1 MIGVGGR
8 PFPHTGAQP
17 EGSHPDGTRHP
28 VAGRPGASGGVADG
42 GETPLGSRAD
52 AADPLPAEGVGR
64 VRAVLALNGVPSHEL
79 DDGVQQVRLRLIEHA
94 ARRSASLRADAKA
107 PGPEEIRDP
116 VAWAVVVASR
126 VAVDWHRGR
135 ARDDGLRDRLAARW
149 PGGSAAGASPED
161 RVLALA
167 LAAGMDALP
176 LPQRQVLTLRFYADL
191 PVRDIAAALDVPEG
205 TVKSRLHAAVA
216 SLRER
221 LREIEVI

>member
-1 MIGVGGR
+1 VIGVGGR
-8 PFPHTGAQP
+8 PFGVPA
-17 EGSHPDGTRHP
+17 
-28 VAGRPGASGGVADG
+28 AG
-42 GETPLGSRAD
+42 
-52 AADPLPAEGVGR
+52 ADPLPGSGVGR
-64 VRAVLALNGVPSHEL
+64 VRAVLALGGVPLHEL

-94 ARRSASLRADAKA
+94 QR
-107 PGPEEIRDP
+107 PGVEEIRDP

-135 ARDDGLRDRLAARW
+135 RREDGLRDRLAARW
-149 PGGSAAGASPED
+149 TGGASVGDSPED

-167 LAAGMDALP
+167 VAKGMEALP
-176 LPQRQVLTLRFYADL
+176 LPQRQVLALRFYADL

-216 SLRER
+216 SLRDR

>member
-8 PFPHTGAQP
+8 PFPHTGAQ
-17 EGSHPDGTRHP
+17 SHSGGAGHP
-28 VAGRPGASGGVADG
+28 VAGGPGASGGGTG
-42 GETPLGSRAD
+42 GRPPGEHASRAD
-52 AADPLPAEGVGR
+52 AGADPLPAEGVGR

-94 ARRSASLRADAKA
+94 ARVASSRAA
-107 PGPEEIRDP
+107 PREGPGAEEIRDP

-149 PGGSAAGASPED
+149 PGGSAAGDSPED

-176 LPQRQVLTLRFYADL
+176 LAQRQVLTLRFYADL
-191 PVRDIAAALDVPEG
+191 PVRDIAAALEVPEG

>member
-1 MIGVGGR
+1 M
-8 PFPHTGAQP
+8 PAQ
-17 EGSHPDGTRHP
+17 G
-28 VAGRPGASGGVADG
+28 
-42 GETPLGSRAD
+42 L
-52 AADPLPAEGVGR
+52 GR

-94 ARRSASLRADAKA
+94 ARRGS
-107 PGPEEIRDP
+107 GPDGSGQDGSGSGSNVEEIRDP

-126 VAVDWHRGR
+126 VAIDWHRGR

-149 PGGSAAGASPED
+149 TGGAAAGEAPED

-191 PVRDIAAALDVPEG
+191 PVRDIAAALNVPEG

-216 SLRER
+216 TLRER
-221 LREIEVI
+221 LRETEVI

>member
-1 MIGVGGR
+1 MVGVGGR
-8 PFPHTGAQP
+8 PVHSGRERGTSERP
-17 EGSHPDGTRHP
+17 EGTTSTAPPAGTPHLGDP
-28 VAGRPGASGGVADG
+28 VA
-42 GETPLGSRAD
+42 E
-52 AADPLPAEGVGR
+52 ADPLPAQGVGR

-79 DDGVQQVRLRLIEHA
+79 DDGVQQVRLRLIEQA
-94 ARRSASLRADAKA
+94 VR
-107 PGPEEIRDP
+107 PGGEQIRDP

-126 VAVDWHRGR
+126 VAIDWHRGR

-149 PGGSAAGASPED
+149 TGGSAPGAAPED

-221 LREIEVI
+221 LRETEVI

>member
-8 PFPHTGAQP
+8 PVPPA
-17 EGSHPDGTRHP
+17 GSSHHDDRA
-28 VAGRPGASGGVADG
+28 AG
-42 GETPLGSRAD
+42 
-52 AADPLPAEGVGR
+52 ADPLPAQGVGR

-94 ARRSASLRADAKA
+94 AR
-107 PGPEEIRDP
+107 PGGEEIRDP

-149 PGGSAAGASPED
+149 PGGGAAGGSPED

-176 LPQRQVLTLRFYADL
+176 LAQRQVLTLRFYADL

>member
-1 MIGVGGR
+1 VIGVGGR
-8 PFPHTGAQP
+8 PFPHVGAP
-17 EGSHPDGTRHP
+17 SDGTGTSS
-28 VAGRPGASGGVADG
+28 AGTTQRGG
-42 GETPLGSRAD
+42 
-52 AADPLPAEGVGR
+52 ADPLPAQGVGR
-64 VRAVLALNGVPSHEL
+64 VRAVLALGGVPPHEL
-79 DDGVQQVRLRLIEHA
+79 DDGVQQVRLRLIEHE
-94 ARRSASLRADAKA
+94 ARRSADPAAGA
-107 PGPEEIRDP
+107 EEIRDP

-149 PGGSAAGASPED
+149 TAGADLGGSPED

-167 LAAGMDALP
+167 IAAGMEALP
-176 LPQRQVLTLRFYADL
+176 LPQQQVLTLRFYADL
-191 PVRDIAAALDVPEG
+191 SVRDIAVALGVPEG